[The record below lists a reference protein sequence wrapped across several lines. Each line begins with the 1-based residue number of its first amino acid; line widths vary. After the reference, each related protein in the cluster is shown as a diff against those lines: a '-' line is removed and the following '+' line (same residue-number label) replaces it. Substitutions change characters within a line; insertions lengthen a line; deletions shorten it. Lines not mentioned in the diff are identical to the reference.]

1 MKNHFFFSYNGNKRD
16 EVETIHDALKNN
28 LKNISTIIEPFCG
41 SSAFSFYI
49 ASLYPRRFNYVLNDN
64 NKYLIELYTI
74 AQSPQ
79 KFNILVER
87 LRKLLHNINK
97 EKYNAIVHQDNL
109 DGYIIKN
116 YIYAIRAGL
125 FRNKGTIKSID
136 NFINAPIIQFLR
148 TENIKTTND
157 DALQCYE
164 KYKTNK
170 NNFIFLDPPYVM
182 LNNDFYANATLN
194 IYEYLHHHNIIK
206 EKAFI
211 VLVLEWS
218 WIIQLLFKDCKV
230 ITYKKKYQTS
240 KKETVHAII
249 INKKT

>member
-1 MKNHFFFSYNGNKRD
+1 MKNHFFFSYSGNKRD
-16 EVETIHDALKNN
+16 EVETIHEALKNN
-28 LKNISTIIEPFCG
+28 LNNITTIIEPFCG

-49 ASLYPRRFNYVLNDN
+49 ASLYPGRFNYILNDN

-74 AQSPQ
+74 AQTPQ
-79 KFNILVER
+79 KFNILVVR
-87 LRKLLHNINK
+87 LRKLLININK
-97 EKYNAIVHQDNL
+97 EKYISIVKQDNL
-109 DGYIIKN
+109 DGYIISN

-125 FRNKGTIKSID
+125 FPNKGTIKPID
-136 NFINAPIIQFLR
+136 AFANAPIIQFLR
-148 TENIKTTND
+148 KENVKITNE

-164 KYKTNK
+164 KYKTSK

-194 IYEYLHHHNIIK
+194 IYEYLHHNSIKK

-230 ITYKKKYQTS
+230 STYDKTYQTTKKKT
-240 KKETVHAII
+240 THAII
-249 INKKT
+249 SNR

>member
-1 MKNHFFFSYNGNKRD
+1 MKNHFFFSYWGNKRN
-16 EVETIHDALKNN
+16 EVETIHEALKGNF
-28 LKNISTIIEPFCG
+28 KNITTIVEPFCG

-49 ASLYPRRFNYVLNDN
+49 ASLYPGRFKYILNDN

-79 KFNILVER
+79 KFENLVER

-97 EKYNAIVHQDNL
+97 EKYLSIIKHDNL
-109 DGYIIKN
+109 DGYIISN

-125 FRNKGTIKSID
+125 FPNKGKIKPID
-136 NFINAPIIQFLR
+136 GFINAPIIQFLR
-148 TENIKTTND
+148 NENVKITNN
-157 DALQCYE
+157 DALHCYE
-164 KYKTNK
+164 TYKTSK
-170 NNFIFLDPPYVM
+170 NNLIFLDPPYVM

-194 IYEYLHHHNIIK
+194 IYEYLHHHSIKK

-218 WIIQLLFKDCKV
+218 WIIQLLFKDCK
-230 ITYKKKYQTS
+230 ISTYDKTYQTTKKKT
-240 KKETVHAII
+240 THAII
-249 INKKT
+249 SNK

>member
-1 MKNHFFFSYNGNKRD
+1 MKNHFFFSYSGNKRD
-16 EVETIHDALKNN
+16 EVETIHEALKNN
-28 LKNISTIIEPFCG
+28 LNNITTIIEPFCG

-49 ASLYPRRFNYVLNDN
+49 ASLYPGRFNYILNDN

-87 LRKLLHNINK
+87 LRKLLININK
-97 EKYNAIVHQDNL
+97 EKYISIVKQDNL
-109 DGYIIKN
+109 DGYIISN

-125 FRNKGTIKSID
+125 FPNKGTIKQID
-136 NFINAPIIQFLR
+136 AFANAPIIQFLR
-148 TENIKTTND
+148 NENVKITND

-164 KYKTNK
+164 KYKTSK

-182 LNNDFYANATLN
+182 LNNDFYANTTLN
-194 IYEYLHHHNIIK
+194 IYEYLHHHSIKK

-211 VLVLEWS
+211 ILVLEWS
-218 WIIQLLFKDCKV
+218 WIIQLLFEDCKV
-230 ITYKKKYQTS
+230 ITYDKTYQTTKKKT
-240 KKETVHAII
+240 THAII
-249 INKKT
+249 SNK